1 MARIVMKFGGTS
13 MAGTERIRRV
23 AQIVRRQAMN
33 GNEVAVIV
41 SAMAGE
47 TDRLVNFC
55 REANALYDPAEY
67 DVVVASGEQ
76 VTSGLLALTLQSVG
90 CKARSWLGWQLPV
103 RTIEAHA
110 KARIDDIDGDALI
123 AAMQA
128 GEIAVIP
135 GFQGVSDDNRIT
147 TLGRGGSDT
156 SAVAVAA
163 AIGADRCD
171 IYTDVDGVYTT
182 DPRIVARARKLKAVT
197 YEEMLELASVGAKV
211 LQTRSVGLAMK
222 EGVRVQVLSSFVDDD
237 ATPAD
242 EYPGTMIVSEEEMN
256 ELVEKGEMER
266 QHVTGIAHDKNE
278 AKIILTRVP
287 DKPGAVAHIFDPL
300 AKAAINVDMIIQNV
314 GRDKG
319 ETDVTFTVPMADLAR
334 AQALLEDKRGDIGF
348 NRIITD
354 SHIAK
359 ISVVGVGMKSHA
371 GVAATMFRSLA
382 DRGINIQ
389 AITTSEIKVS
399 VMIDEDETELA
410 VRVLHT
416 AYGLDAMDEPA
427 A

>member
-1 MARIVMKFGGTS
+1 

-23 AQIVRRQAMN
+23 AQIVRKQAAPGPDGKPN
-33 GNEVAVIV
+33 QVAVVV

-76 VTSGLLALTLQSVG
+76 VTSGLLALTLQSLG
-90 CKARSWLGWQLPV
+90 SKARSWLGWQLPV
-103 RTIEAHA
+103 KTMESHA
-110 KARIDDIDGDALI
+110 KARIDTIDAPGLV
-123 AAMQA
+123 AAMEA

-135 GFQGVSDDNRIT
+135 GFQGVSKEGRIT
-147 TLGRGGSDT
+147 TMGRGGSDT
-156 SAVAVAA
+156 SAVAIAA
-163 AIGADRCD
+163 AVKADRCD

-182 DPRIVARARKLKAVT
+182 DPRIVAKARKLKAVT

-222 EGVRVQVLSSFVDDD
+222 AGVRVQVLSSFTGED
-237 ATPAD
+237 AATAD
-242 EYPGTMIVSEEEMN
+242 TIPGTLIVSEEEMDQLI
-256 ELVEKGEMER
+256 ERGEMER

-287 DKPGAVAHIFDPL
+287 DRPGSVAEIFEPL
-300 AKAAINVDMIIQNV
+300 AAASINVDMIIQNV

-319 ETDVTFTVPMADLAR
+319 ETDVTFTVPQTDLPR
-334 AQALLEDKRGDIGF
+334 AQALLEDRRDSIGF
-348 NRIITD
+348 GRVITD
-354 SHIAK
+354 SNIAK

-371 GVAATMFRSLA
+371 GVASTMFRALS
-382 DRGINIQ
+382 DRGINVQ
-389 AITTSEIKVS
+389 AISTSEIKVS

-416 AYGLDAMDEPA
+416 AYGLDEVDEVA
-427 A
+427 

>member
-1 MARIVMKFGGTS
+1 

-23 AQIVRRQAMN
+23 AGIVRRQQAA
-33 GNEVAVIV
+33 GHEVAVVV

-55 REANALYDPAEY
+55 REANPLYDPAEY

-76 VTSGLLALTLQSVG
+76 VTSGLLALTLQAMG
-90 CKARSWLGWQLPV
+90 CKARSWLGWQVPIHTV
-103 RTIEAHA
+103 EAHA
-110 KARIDDIDGDALI
+110 KARVDAIDADAMI
-123 AAMQA
+123 ASMAA

-135 GFQGVSDDNRIT
+135 GFQGVSADNRVT

-182 DPRIVARARKLKAVT
+182 DPRIVSRARKLNHVT

-211 LQTRSVGLAMK
+211 LQTRSVSLAMK
-222 EGVRVQVLSSFVDDD
+222 ENVRVQVLSSFIGED

-242 EYPGTMIVSEEEMN
+242 DLPGTMIVSDEEM
-256 ELVEKGEMER
+256 EGLDMER
-266 QHVTGIAHDKNE
+266 QLVTGIAHDKNE
-278 AKIILTRVP
+278 AKVILTRVP
-287 DKPGAVAHIFDPL
+287 DRPGAVSTIFAPL
-300 AKAAINVDMIIQNV
+300 ADASINVDMIIQNV

-319 ETDVTFTVPMADLAR
+319 ETDVTFTMPQADLAR
-334 AQALLEDKRGDIGF
+334 AQALLEDRRGEIGF

-354 SHIAK
+354 TDVAK

-371 GVAATMFRSLA
+371 GVAATMFKALA

-389 AITTSEIKVS
+389 AISTSEIKVS
-399 VMIDEDETELA
+399 VLIDEAETELA

-416 AYGLDAMDEPA
+416 AYGLDAEDEA

>member
-23 AQIVRRQAMN
+23 ANIVRRQQAA
-33 GNEVAVIV
+33 GHEVAVVV

-55 REANALYDPAEY
+55 REANPLFDPAEY

-76 VTSGLLALTLQSVG
+76 VTSGLLALTLQSMG
-90 CKARSWLGWQLPV
+90 CKARSWMGWQVPIH
-103 RTIEAHA
+103 TIEAHA
-110 KARIDDIDGDALI
+110 KARVDRIDSDQMI

-128 GEIAVIP
+128 GEIAVLP
-135 GFQGVSDDNRIT
+135 GFQGISAEGRIA

-163 AIGADRCD
+163 ALKADRCD

-182 DPRIVARARKLKAVT
+182 DPRIVAKARKLSHVT

-222 EGVRVQVLSSFVDDD
+222 KGVRVQVLSSFVDDD
-237 ATPAD
+237 APSAD
-242 EYPGTMIVSEEEMN
+242 TLPGTMIVSED
-256 ELVEKGEMER
+256 ELEGLDMER
-266 QHVTGIAHDKNE
+266 QLITGIAADKNE
-278 AKIILTRVP
+278 AKVILTRVP
-287 DKPGAVAHIFDPL
+287 DRPGAVSNIFGPL
-300 AKAAINVDMIIQNV
+300 ADASINVDMIIQNV
-314 GRDKG
+314 GREKG
-319 ETDVTFTVPMADLAR
+319 ETDVTFTVPQADLDR
-334 AQALLEDKRGDIGF
+334 TQALLEETRDEIGF

-354 SHIAK
+354 GKVAK

-371 GVAATMFRSLA
+371 GVAAQMFKALA
-382 DRGINIQ
+382 DRAINVQ
-389 AITTSEIKVS
+389 AISTSEIKVS
-399 VMIDEDETELA
+399 VLIDEDETELA

-416 AYGLDAMDEPA
+416 AYGLDAEDEA

>member
-23 AQIVRRQAMN
+23 ANIVRRQQAA
-33 GNEVAVIV
+33 GHEVAVVV

-47 TDRLVNFC
+47 TDRLINFC
-55 REANALYDPAEY
+55 REANALFDPAEY

-76 VTSGLLALTLQSVG
+76 VTSGLLALTLQSLG
-90 CKARSWLGWQLPV
+90 AKARSWLGWQIPV
-103 RTIEAHA
+103 KTIEAHS
-110 KARIDDIDGDALI
+110 KARVETIDAPEMI
-123 AAMQA
+123 ASMER

-135 GFQGVSDDNRIT
+135 GFQGISAEGRIA

-163 AIGADRCD
+163 AIKADRCD

-182 DPRIVARARKLKAVT
+182 DPRIVAKARKQRAVT

-222 EGVRVQVLSSFVDDD
+222 EGVRVQVLSSFIDDD

-242 EYPGTMIVSEEEMN
+242 DLPGTMIVSDEEMDRIL
-256 ELVEKGEMER
+256 EEGDMER

-287 DKPGAVAHIFDPL
+287 DKPGAVAHIFEPL
-300 AKAAINVDMIIQNV
+300 AAASINVDMIIQNV

-319 ETDVTFTVPMADLAR
+319 ETDVTFTVPQADLAR
-334 AQALLEDKRGDIGF
+334 AQALLEDKRDHIGF
-348 NRIITD
+348 NRVITD
-354 SHIAK
+354 SRVAK

-371 GVAATMFRSLA
+371 GVASSMFSALA
-382 DRGINIQ
+382 ERGINIQ

-399 VMIDEDETELA
+399 VLIDEDETELA

-416 AYGLDAMDEPA
+416 AYGLDADDEA

>member
-1 MARIVMKFGGTS
+1 

-23 AQIVRRQAMN
+23 ANIVRAQAAPN
-33 GNEVAVIV
+33 ADGVESEVAVVV

-47 TDRLVNFC
+47 TDRLINFC
-55 REANALYDPAEY
+55 REANALHDPAEY

-76 VTSGLLALTLQSVG
+76 VTSGLLALTLQSLG
-90 CKARSWLGWQLPV
+90 CKARSWLGWQMPV
-103 RTIEAHA
+103 KTVEAHS
-110 KARIDDIDGDALI
+110 KARVATIDAPEMR
-123 AAMQA
+123 ASMES
-128 GEIAVIP
+128 GEIAVVP
-135 GFQGVSDDNRIT
+135 GFQGISDEGRIT

-163 AIGADRCD
+163 AVKADRCD

-182 DPRIVARARKLKAVT
+182 DPRIVAKARKLKAVT

-222 EGVRVQVLSSFVDDD
+222 EGVRIQVLSSFVGDD
-237 ATPAD
+237 AVSAD
-242 EYPGTMIVSEEEMN
+242 ELPGTLIVSDEEMD
-256 ELVEKGEMER
+256 ELVESGLMER

-287 DKPGAVAHIFDPL
+287 DKPGAVADIFAPL
-300 AKAAINVDMIIQNV
+300 ADASINVDMIIQNV

-319 ETDVTFTVPMADLAR
+319 ETDVTFTVPQADLAR
-334 AQALLEDKRGDIGF
+334 AQALLDDRAKEIGF

-371 GVAATMFRSLA
+371 GVASTMFRALS

-389 AITTSEIKVS
+389 AISTSEIKVS
-399 VMIDEDETELA
+399 VLIDEDETELA

-416 AYGLDAMDEPA
+416 AYGLDAED
-427 A
+427 